1 MSPPPSAT
9 NEGLSESK
17 PASGSGLGADGCEE
31 ATLQQRRWTPGR
43 PNVLVTGTPGVGK
56 TYLCGLLALELGL
69 RHIEV
74 GAFAKERELLAEHD
88 AEHDAY
94 YMHEDAV
101 LDELE
106 GLMSDGGI
114 VLDHHSCDWFPERW
128 FQVAVVLHARTDVL
142 YDRLTIGRGYSGTKL
157 NANMEA
163 EIMQVVAEEAVE
175 SYSKVEVLR
184 LQNNDEAECKA
195 NVTVIKKAYRRVERP
210 DSLLV
215 EDVVH

>member
-1 MSPPPSAT
+1 MP
-9 NEGLSESK
+9 
-17 PASGSGLGADGCEE
+17 GSGLGSDGCED
-31 ATLQQRRWTPGR
+31 AILQRWTPGR

-56 TYLCGLLALELGL
+56 THVCGILASELGL

-74 GAFAKERELLAEHD
+74 GSFAKERELLAEHD

-106 GLMSDGGI
+106 GPMSDGGI
-114 VLDHHSCDWFPERW
+114 LLDHHSCDWFPERW

-142 YDRLTIGRGYSGTKL
+142 YDRLTGRGYSGTKL
-157 NANMEA
+157 DANMEA
-163 EIMQVVAEEAVE
+163 EIMQVVAEEAVN
-175 SYSKVEVLR
+175 SYPKVEVLR
-184 LQNNDEAECKA
+184 LQNNDEAECTV
-195 NVTVIKKAYRRVERP
+195 NVRVIKKAYRRVDRP
-210 DSLLV
+210 ESSLT

>member
-1 MSPPPSAT
+1 MSPPSAT
-9 NEGLSESK
+9 IEGLSESR
-17 PASGSGLGADGCEE
+17 PASGSGLGPDGCAD
-31 ATLQQRRWTPGR
+31 ATLQRWTPGR

-56 TYLCGLLALELGL
+56 THVCGMLARELGL

-106 GLMSDGGI
+106 GPMSDGGI

-128 FQVAVVLHARTDVL
+128 FQMAVVLHTRTDVL
-142 YDRLTIGRGYSGTKL
+142 YDRLTGRGYSRTKL
-157 NANMEA
+157 DANMEA
-163 EIMQVVAEEAVE
+163 EIMQVVAEEAVN
-175 SYSKVEVLR
+175 SYPKVEVLR
-184 LQNNDEAECKA
+184 LQNNDEAECTA
-195 NVTVIKKAYRRVERP
+195 NVTVIKKAYRRVERR